1 MSDGLDAELELPA
14 DELDEL
20 RVRGEAVECGED
32 GRGREEAGRVVG
44 EGVVRAAQ
52 HEDRLRPPP
61 QLPQVGLGDGGA
73 EAGDGVVQ
81 VVEGRDGRQLPLQLV
96 EDEQLPVLKLKIV
109 Y

>member
-1 MSDGLDAELELPA
+1 MSDCLDAELELPA
-14 DELDEL
+14 DELDEV
-20 RVRGEAVECGED
+20 RVRGEAVERGED

-61 QLPQVGLGDGGA
+61 QFPQVGLGDGGA

-96 EDEQLPVLKLKIV
+96 EDQQFPILKVGK
-109 Y
+109 